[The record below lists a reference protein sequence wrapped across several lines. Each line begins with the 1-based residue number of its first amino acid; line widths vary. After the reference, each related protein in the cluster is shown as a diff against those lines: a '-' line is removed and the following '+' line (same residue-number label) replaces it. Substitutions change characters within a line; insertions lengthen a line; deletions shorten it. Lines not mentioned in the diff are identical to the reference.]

1 MSDELPGRDT
11 ITRRDALQRLA
22 LAIAAAG
29 VIDTLDA
36 REAHAAAHQAAAAT
50 GGRYRP
56 TALSAHAFATLERLT
71 DLIVPADDKPGALQ
85 AGVAP
90 WIDTLLAV
98 NADLKAK
105 YTSGLAWLDSA
116 IAANGARDFVSAT
129 PAQQTALLDVIAFR
143 RNRTTENAGGVD
155 FFVLARRMT
164 CDGFY
169 TSTVGMRDVYLG
181 NTPQASFVV
190 PQGAI
195 DYVLSRSPFK

>member
-1 MSDELPGRDT
+1 MSDL
-11 ITRRDALQRLA
+11 TRRDALQRLA

-36 REAHAAAHQAAAAT
+36 QAAHAAAHQAAAAT

-56 TALSAHAFATLERLT
+56 TALSAHEYAALERLT

-85 AGVAP
+85 AEVAP
-90 WIDTLLAV
+90 WIDTLLTV
-98 NADLKAK
+98 NADLKAT
-105 YTSGLAWLDSA
+105 YTSGLAWLDTA
-116 IAANGARDFVSAT
+116 ITAHGARDFVSAT
-129 PAQQTALLDVIAFR
+129 AAQQTALLDVIAFR

-190 PQGAI
+190 PQATI